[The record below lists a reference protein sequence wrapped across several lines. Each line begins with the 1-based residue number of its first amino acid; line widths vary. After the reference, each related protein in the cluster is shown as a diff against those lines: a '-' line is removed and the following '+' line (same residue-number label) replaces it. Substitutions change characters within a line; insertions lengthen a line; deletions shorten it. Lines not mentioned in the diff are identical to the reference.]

1 MLIGFFGAMFG
12 IDHKAGIAASAKALL
27 HLFNMKAFKPSQGCD
42 IIDYVTNIGDD
53 FRLQSPLTRLEV
65 YELLKS
71 LISSDP
77 VNDELQLKHGADC
90 GFMTDLLEMC
100 RHERE
105 PRNLMIWFYILKRFL
120 QDYLP
125 GPAVTQQIF
134 NTFSAYFPISLRA
147 SATPVGVTANDLKTL
162 LRECFSAHHRVAEHV
177 FPFLI
182 QKLDQGDAI
191 TVSVKVC
198 FPSQHK
204 LSEVF

>member
-1 MLIGFFGAMFG
+1 MLVRFFGAMFG
-12 IDHKAGIAASAKALL
+12 IDHKAGIAASAKALG
-27 HLFNMKAFKPSQGCD
+27 HLCNMRAFKPSQGCEV
-42 IIDYVTNIGDD
+42 IDYITKIGDD

-65 YELLKS
+65 YELSKNLV
-71 LISSDP
+71 SSVP
-77 VNDELQLKHGADC
+77 VNEELQLKYGADC

-125 GPAVTQQIF
+125 GPKVTQEVF

-147 SATPVGVTANDLKTL
+147 SATLVGITADDLKTL
-162 LRECFSAHHRVAEHV
+162 LRECFSAHYRVADHV

-198 FPSQHK
+198 FPLQHK
-204 LSEVF
+204 FSRV